1 MALNFGPRTHATGRD
16 ENLFQGNQPTCAIR
30 SQEIVLRDFGIQ
42 IPQEELIKYASEQGW
57 YDGGTPMECVGN
69 LLDTCNVS
77 THRVEG
83 ASIYDLIN
91 ELNAGH
97 RVIVGVDAH
106 EIWEDQGPIG
116 NWLAKHIKDPNHALI
131 VTSLNVDLEDPSK
144 TTVLLT
150 DPGSGEIIECPY
162 DKYAHA
168 WKDANCFMVATD
180 EAAPYQ
186 YNPDTHQMEYS
197 NFATE
202 YSLCEFPFSNE
213 FADIYA
219 FDNNCDYIP
228 YYSMGHI
235 DQLTEDLSYDD
246 FMESYNNNDFAC
258 LEASFESSSE
268 EWDDSDFSTYEINF
282 ESFKMIQPD
291 DFGE

>member
-1 MALNFGPRTHATGRD
+1 MALNVGPRTHATGKD

-42 IPQEELIKYASEQGW
+42 IPQEELVKYATEQGW

-69 LLDTCNVS
+69 LLDTCNIS

-106 EIWEDQGPIG
+106 EIWQDQGPIG
-116 NWLAKHIKDPNHALI
+116 NWLARHITDPNHALI
-131 VTSLNVDLEDPSK
+131 VTSLNVDVEDPSK

-162 DKYAHA
+162 DRYAHA

-186 YNPDTHQMEYS
+186 YNPDTKQMEYS

-202 YSLCEFPFSNE
+202 YSISEFPFSNE
-213 FADIYA
+213 FSDIYA
-219 FDNNCDYIP
+219 FNNQCDYNP
-228 YYSMGHI
+228 YYTFGHI
-235 DQLTEDLSYDD
+235 DNLTEDLSYAD
-246 FMESYNNNDFAC
+246 FMDSYENHDFAS
-258 LEASFESSSE
+258 LESSFDNSV
-268 EWDDSDFSTYEINF
+268 DDTNDYDFSTYNIDMDLF
-282 ESFKMIQPD
+282 
-291 DFGE
+291 DFISLVVCKV